1 MATVKDFYDFLDRK
15 APFRTQMDFDNAGF
29 LVGRGDREVSRV
41 LVALDITPAVIEE
54 AAAKGCQLILTHHP
68 VIWGKL
74 GQVTDESTT
83 GRNVLALIEQGIA
96 AICAHTN
103 LDVAEGGVNTQL
115 ALAVGLTDTV
125 PLEPMGEDEAGR
137 PYGIG
142 RVGKLPDGPLSLAAF
157 ARRVKEG
164 LHLDGLRA
172 LDAGKPVEKVAV
184 GGGACGSMLPLVQ
197 AMGCDTFLTSDLKHD
212 LYLEARALGI
222 NLLDAGHYAT
232 EAVVCPALAAWAK
245 EAFPAV
251 EVLLAESQGEV
262 FQYL

>member
-29 LVGRGDREVSRV
+29 LVGRGDREVTRV

-54 AAAKGCQLILTHHP
+54 AAAKGCQLILAHHP

-74 GQVTDESTT
+74 GQVTDESST
-83 GRNVLALIEQGIA
+83 GKNVLALIEQGIA

-103 LDVAEGGVNTQL
+103 LDAAEGGVNTQL
-115 ALAVGLTDTV
+115 ALRVGLTDTV
-125 PLEPMGEDEAGR
+125 PLEEMGVDAEGR

-142 RVGKLPDGPLSLAAF
+142 RVGKLPDGPLPLGTF
-157 ARRVKEG
+157 AQLVKEG

-172 LDAGKPVEKVAV
+172 LDAGRPVEKVAV

-197 AMGCDTFLTSDLKHD
+197 AMGCDTFVTSDLKHD
-212 LYLEARALGI
+212 LYLGARALGI
-222 NLLDAGHYAT
+222 NLLDAGHYST
-232 EAVVCPALAAWAK
+232 EAVVCPALAAWTK

-251 EVLLAESQGEV
+251 EVLLAERQGEV

>member
-1 MATVKDFYDFLDRK
+1 MATVKDMYDLLDRK

-29 LVGRGDREVSRV
+29 LVGRGDRDVTRV

-54 AAAKGCQLILTHHP
+54 AADKGCQLILAHHP

-83 GRNVLALIEQGIA
+83 GRNVLSLIEKGIA
-96 AICAHTN
+96 SICAHTN
-103 LDVAEGGVNTQL
+103 LDAAEGGVNTQL
-115 ALAVGLTDTV
+115 AHRVGLTDTV
-125 PLEPMGEDEAGR
+125 PLEEMGEDAEGR

-142 RVGKLPDGPLSLAAF
+142 RVGRLPDGPLPLAAF
-157 ARRVKEG
+157 AQRVKENLNLG
-164 LHLDGLRA
+164 GLRG
-172 LDAGKPVEKVAV
+172 LDAGRPVEKVAV

-222 NLLDAGHYAT
+222 NLLDAGHYST
-232 EAVVCPALAAWAK
+232 EAVVCPVLVEWVQT
-245 EAFPAV
+245 AFPTV
-251 EVLLAESQGEV
+251 EVFLAECQGEV

>member
-103 LDVAEGGVNTQL
+103 LDAAEGGVNTQL
-115 ALAVGLTDTV
+115 ALAVGLTDTPWSPWGRTRPAAPTASAGWGSSPTAPCPWR
-125 PLEPMGEDEAGR
+125 PLP
-137 PYGIG
+137 
-142 RVGKLPDGPLSLAAF
+142 
-157 ARRVKEG
+157 
-164 LHLDGLRA
+164 
-172 LDAGKPVEKVAV
+172 
-184 GGGACGSMLPLVQ
+184 GG
-197 AMGCDTFLTSDLKHD
+197 
-212 LYLEARALGI
+212 
-222 NLLDAGHYAT
+222 
-232 EAVVCPALAAWAK
+232 
-245 EAFPAV
+245 
-251 EVLLAESQGEV
+251 
-262 FQYL
+262 